1 MSFVS
6 GKFDTET
13 YKKYVDWY
21 EQVIMIPANKQI
33 DFLNKS
39 VYNYKKASK
48 HPTPEGHALWADYL
62 YNYII
67 TLNNEIGT

>member
-1 MSFVS
+1 MCFGDSW
-6 GKFDTET
+6 T
-13 YKKYVDWY
+13 YGDSLGNTD
-21 EQVIMIPANKQI
+21 AARGI